1 LRDFKKKSVVCVFY
15 IVQDYNQEFKK
26 TSSNIA
32 SIVERED
39 LLSSVQSDISSYREG
54 TKRNQKIDTLQR
66 ELEHTRWI
74 LDTVASTI

>member
-1 LRDFKKKSVVCVFY
+1 M
-15 IVQDYNQEFKK
+15 QDYRQEFKK

-39 LLSSVQSDISSYREG
+39 LLSSVQSDISDYRNKEG

-66 ELEHTRWI
+66 ELEHTR
-74 LDTVASTI
+74 

>member
-1 LRDFKKKSVVCVFY
+1 ML
-15 IVQDYNQEFKK
+15 QDYRQEFKK

-39 LLSSVQSDISSYREG
+39 LLSSVQSDISDYRNKEG

-66 ELEHTRWI
+66 ELEHTR
-74 LDTVASTI
+74 

>member
-1 LRDFKKKSVVCVFY
+1 MCTRCVFY
-15 IVQDYNQEFKK
+15 IVKDYNQEFKK

-54 TKRNQKIDTLQR
+54 NKRNQKIDTLQR
-66 ELEHTRWI
+66 EIEHTR
-74 LDTVASTI
+74 